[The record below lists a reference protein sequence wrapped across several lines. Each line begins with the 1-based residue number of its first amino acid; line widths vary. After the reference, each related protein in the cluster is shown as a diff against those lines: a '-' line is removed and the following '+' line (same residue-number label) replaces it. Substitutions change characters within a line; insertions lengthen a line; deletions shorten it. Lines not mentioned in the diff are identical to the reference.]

1 MYVRLCTQV
10 LYMPPTRWSG
20 VCFVMSSVKA
30 QKSRRTFVANT
41 ELVVYQSWPTIHS
54 CESNLVSSSCLVS
67 SCPAVLSGSLSDT
80 LPFCRYDDNYGN
92 IHEEFGF
99 WKSEF
104 RHSMEPSDHVESLGI
119 DYRRGNYKIDRQFNS
134 LKLISFISSWSKTGK
149 CDQETSFRPWRRKI
163 RQPDKVSFAA
173 CLACLKNYSNL
184 QQDIEYMQI
193 VVVSEPHGLGGSDF
207 TSLND
212 STMTGGWMDIP
223 TYCCPFRSQ
232 NTSVGRCPMY
242 QLSQAWWVQN

>member
-1 MYVRLCTQV
+1 MV
-10 LYMPPTRWSG
+10 G
-20 VCFVMSSVKA
+20 VCFVVSSVKA
-30 QKSRRTFVANT
+30 QKSRRTFVADT

-104 RHSMEPSDHVESLGI
+104 RHSMEPSDQVESLGI

-149 CDQETSFRPWRRKI
+149 CDQETSFRPWRLKNRMTKY
-163 RQPDKVSFAA
+163 RSFAA
-173 CLACLKNYSNL
+173 RLACLKSYSCL
-184 QQDIEYMQI
+184 QEDIEYVQI
-193 VVVSEPHGLGGSDF
+193 VVLSEPHILGWSDF
-207 TSLND
+207 AFIHDKIHNED
-212 STMTGGWMDIP
+212 SRWMDIP
-223 TYCCPFRSQ
+223 TYCCLSRSQ
-232 NTSVGRCPMY
+232 NRKISSVGQCQMY
-242 QLSQAWWVQN
+242 QLSQVCWVQNLPL